1 MSILLSK
8 NMCKSDLKSYN
19 TSSYNMYVPH
29 KGAYIFIFT
38 ESLLPVFHNYYF
50 SIGSLHFC
58 CCHNLRGAPWR
69 SAPAGAAAENFS
81 AIHIFL
87 SVRLILCYD
96 IVRV

>member
-1 MSILLSK
+1 
-8 NMCKSDLKSYN
+8 
-19 TSSYNMYVPH
+19 MYVPH
-29 KGAYIFIFT
+29 KGAYILIFT

-50 SIGSLHFC
+50 PIGSLHF
-58 CCHNLRGAPWR
+58 LLLPQPPGSTLEERPRGGGGR
-69 SAPAGAAAENFS
+69 KNFS